1 MSLSKRFAPCQ
12 RTLQSVLTVV
22 LLTTGLGA
30 CSWLPDKIDTTEG
43 WSVSRLYSEAK
54 DELNSGNYE
63 TAIKYFEKL
72 QARYPFGRYAQQAQL
87 ELIYAY
93 YKSDEPDAAI
103 AAADRFI
110 RTYPRNPFVDY
121 AYYLKGIVNFSRGS
135 GFAERIFPNDPTQTD
150 TSTTLQSFND
160 FSELVRKFP
169 QSKYAEDAKQ
179 RMLFLRNN
187 LAAYEVRVANYYIR
201 RKAYVAAVNRAKYV
215 LMTYPRTPAVADA
228 LAAMTRAYVAMDMM
242 GLAQDSLRVLTLNH
256 PDSSAIPELRALI
269 DGTPPPKKPFSLF
282 AKGF

>member
-1 MSLSKRFAPCQ
+1 
-12 RTLQSVLTVV
+12 
-22 LLTTGLGA
+22 
-30 CSWLPDKIDTTEG
+30 
-43 WSVSRLYSEAK
+43 LYSEAK

-121 AYYLKGIVNFSRGS
+121 AYYLKGIVNFSRNTS
-135 GFAERIFPNDPTQTD
+135 LTDRIFPNDSTQTD

-228 LAAMTRAYVAMDMM
+228 LAAMTRAYVAMDMT

-256 PDSSAIPELRALI
+256 PDSADIPELLALVN
-269 DGTPPPKKPFSLF
+269 GTPLPRKSFSLF